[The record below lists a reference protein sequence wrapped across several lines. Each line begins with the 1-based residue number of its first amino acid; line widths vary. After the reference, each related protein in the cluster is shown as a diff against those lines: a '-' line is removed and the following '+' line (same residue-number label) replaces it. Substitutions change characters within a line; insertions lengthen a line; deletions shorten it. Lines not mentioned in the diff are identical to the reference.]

1 MPTELEELEDLYKA
15 KEYYKWED
23 DDKIFL
29 KRLKDIQTRYMALA
43 APKKV
48 KKDEKEGAPPPRFKK
63 WETVK
68 VVQAADFGAS
78 YQKLNLVE
86 KTEWVPDKWARGS
99 IMNFEGEKDCAWR
112 RRMSKDG
119 KHFARVVHF
128 SEGFALQ
135 KGILANAIDLSED
148 SASDDEE
155 AAAKEQE
162 EPEMTAAP
170 VPAAAGGKRRMVS
183 SGATGQDKKGKGQA
197 SSSKATLAPEELPV
211 KRQRKP
217 VKK

>member
-135 KGILANAIDLSED
+135 KGFLANILDLVD
-148 SASDDEE
+148 SDDSDDDGG
-155 AAAKEQE
+155 APKEQE
-162 EPEMTAAP
+162 EPEVTAAP

-183 SGATGQDKKGKGQA
+183 SGATAKNKKVKDQG
-197 SSSKATLAPEELPV
+197 SSSQATPAPEELPA
-211 KRQRKP
+211 KRSRKAA
-217 VKK
+217 KK

>member
-1 MPTELEELEDLYKA
+1 MPTELEELKDLYEA

-29 KRLKDIQTRYMALA
+29 KRLKDIQTRYMAIN

-68 VVQAADFGAS
+68 VVKAADFEAA
-78 YQKLNLVE
+78 YKKLGEVE
-86 KTEWVPDKWARGS
+86 KATWVPDKWARGS
-99 IMNFEGEKDCAWR
+99 NMNFKGEKNCAWR

-128 SEGFALQ
+128 RRALP
-135 KGILANAIDLSED
+135 SRR
-148 SASDDEE
+148 ASWRTSSTSPKI
-155 AAAKEQE
+155 ATLTTME
-162 EPEMTAAP
+162 EPPMS
-170 VPAAAGGKRRMVS
+170 RRS
-183 SGATGQDKKGKGQA
+183 
-197 SSSKATLAPEELPV
+197 
-211 KRQRKP
+211 RR
-217 VKK
+217 